1 MKPGMFEPRDVKVG
15 ARSGDNVQILSGLK
29 AGEKV
34 ASSGGYLI
42 DSEAQLK
49 GGGGGHEAMPG
60 MKMEEKGATGPPAGH
75 EGHGA
80 PAPTKKKD
88 DMNMDDMK
96 M

>member
-1 MKPGMFEPRDVKVG
+1 D
-15 ARSGDNVQILSGLK
+15 SVQILSGLK

-60 MKMEEKGATGPPAGH
+60 MKMDEKGGKTPVAPVQPVTPA
-75 EGHGA
+75 A
-80 PAPTKKKD
+80 PAPKKGGGM
-88 DMNMDDMK
+88 DMNDMK